1 MGMKANNS
9 ALTTELRPNRTAKGR
24 TALADALFTSTQQKV
39 LGLLFGQPD
48 RSFFVTEVMELAK
61 SGRGA
66 VQRELQRLGTAGL
79 VSVQMLGKQK
89 HYQANRESPLFN
101 ELCSIVR
108 KTVGLEGPLK
118 AAVGQLPGSVR
129 LALIYGSV
137 ARQTDTSTSDVDLLV
152 VADELTLEDVYAALS
167 PAEEMLDRKVSPTLY
182 TSEEFEQR
190 RVLANPF
197 LMRVLSGPV
206 IVLLGSI
213 DGE

>member
-1 MGMKANNS
+1 MKANNS

-129 LALIYGSV
+129 LALILRFGRK
-137 ARQTDTSTSDVDLLV
+137 ANGHVD
-152 VADELTLEDVYAALS
+152 
-167 PAEEMLDRKVSPTLY
+167 
-182 TSEEFEQR
+182 QR
-190 RVLANPF
+190 RRSPG
-197 LMRVLSGPV
+197 RG
-206 IVLLGSI
+206 
-213 DGE
+213 